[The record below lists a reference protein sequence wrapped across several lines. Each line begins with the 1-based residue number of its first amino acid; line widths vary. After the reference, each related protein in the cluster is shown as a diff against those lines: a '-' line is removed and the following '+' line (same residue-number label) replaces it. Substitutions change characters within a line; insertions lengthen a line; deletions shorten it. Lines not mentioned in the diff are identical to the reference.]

1 MRKTLIAAS
10 LAAMGLS
17 FSALAGNK
25 DVQVSIDM
33 PVAQSANQDVVVN
46 VTFSNQGHGAA
57 KILKW
62 YTPMSDLGVEEH
74 MFKVSRNGEK
84 VPYLGAHYKR
94 PAPQSKDFY
103 ILKSGDSITVPVEL
117 SQVYDLSE
125 GGEYSIQYDI
135 ESFNLFE
142 NNGKGKGNNKQSW
155 GSLES
160 NTVFTYIEAKAGGN
174 GGGKGGKGGNDGG
187 GDGGTGDGS
196 VSFTGR
202 CSNSDQSAILSA
214 LGSAATMANDSV
226 AYLNTG
232 SAGPRY
238 TTWFGDYTSSR
249 YNTVAGNFDAIKNA
263 IDTKPLTFDCSCN
276 QNYFAYVYPTQPY
289 KIYLC
294 KAFWSARETGTDSR
308 AGTIIHEMSHF
319 NVVAGTDDLA
329 YGQTN
334 AKNLANS
341 NPSKAIQNADSHEY
355 FAENTPKQN

>member
-1 MRKTLIAAS
+1 MKKTIIAAS
-10 LAAMGLS
+10 LASLGLS

-25 DVQVSIDM
+25 DVQVQINL
-33 PVAQSANQDVVVN
+33 PVQQSASEDVVVN
-46 VTFSNQGHGAA
+46 VTFSNNGRGAA

-62 YTPMSDLGVEEH
+62 YTPMSDIGVEEH
-74 MFKVSRNGEK
+74 MFKVTRNGEE

-94 PAPQSKDFY
+94 PAPQSKDFF
-103 ILKSGDSITVPVEL
+103 ILKQGDSITVPVEL
-117 SQVYDLSE
+117 SQVYDLSQ
-125 GGEYSIQYDI
+125 GGDYSIQYDV

-142 NNGKGKGNNKQSW
+142 NNGNGKGNKKQEW
-155 GSLES
+155 GTLTS
-160 NTVFTYIEAKAGGN
+160 NVAFTYIEAKAGGN
-174 GGGKGGKGGNDGG
+174 GGGKGKPDKGDGN
-187 GDGGTGDGS
+187 GGTGEGG

-202 CSNSDQSAILSA
+202 CSNQEQSAILSA
-214 LGSAATMANDSV
+214 LGSAGTMANDSV

-249 YNTVAGNFDAIKNA
+249 YNTVASNFDKIKDA

-276 QNYFAYVYPTQPY
+276 QNYFAYVYPSQPY
-289 KIYLC
+289 KVYLC

-308 AGTIIHEMSHF
+308 AGTIIHELSHF

-334 AKNLANS
+334 AKNLALS